1 MSFSEYIKNELCLIE
16 EEKEN
21 NKLAILAAFIKLS
34 GNLVI
39 RNSSLEIE
47 LRTENPNVAKYITK
61 LCVEVL
67 KTKPRF
73 TYHRN
78 MRLNKNPYYI
88 LSVNK
93 EPLNVLKKLEIMDQ
107 DGRMNSAPSLTFV
120 KNKEFL
126 RCYLRG
132 AFLAN
137 GSINDPYS
145 KGGYHFEISTLDEE
159 FALYLRK
166 LINEYNLKAKV
177 SKRRNAFIVYLK
189 KGESISD
196 FLRIINSLDGLM
208 QFEDCRIAKD
218 MDNNTN
224 RIVNCDVA
232 NEMKR
237 SALAE
242 KQIDAI
248 KVLIEKNLVENLDYK
263 TRSIINYRLEKPE
276 WALSD
281 IANAYNKD
289 NNDNMS
295 KSSVRAILLKVISM
309 AEESNRVSKS
319 DSLED

>member
-1 MSFSEYIKNELCLIE
+1 MSFSEYIKNELCELV

-21 NKLAILAAFIKLS
+21 NKLAILASFIKLS

-47 LRTENPNVAKYITK
+47 LRTENPNVAKYITN
-61 LCVEVL
+61 LCIDVL
-67 KTKPRF
+67 KTEPHF

-78 MRLNKNPYYI
+78 MRLNKNPYYV
-88 LSVNK
+88 LSINK
-93 EPLNVLKKLEIMDQ
+93 EPLNILKRLEIMDE

-132 AFLAN
+132 AFIAN

-145 KGGYHFEISTLDEE
+145 KGGYHFEIATLDEE
-159 FALYLRK
+159 FALYLKK

-177 SKRRNAFIVYLK
+177 SKRRNSFIVYLK
-189 KGESISD
+189 KGESIGD

-218 MDNNTN
+218 MVNNNN
-224 RIVNCDVA
+224 RVDNCDLA

-237 SALAE
+237 SALAQ
-242 KQIDAI
+242 KQIAAI
-248 KVLIEKNLVENLDYK
+248 NKLIKKDMIESLDYK
-263 TRSIINYRLEKPE
+263 TRRIVEFRLENPE

-281 IANAYNKD
+281 IAYSYNEE
-289 NNDNMS
+289 NNDNIS
-295 KSSVRAILLKVISM
+295 KSSVRSILLKVM
-309 AEESNRVSKS
+309 DLAEEIH
-319 DSLED
+319 DE

>member
-1 MSFSEYIKNELCLIE
+1 MSFSEYIKNELCELN

-21 NKLAILAAFIKLS
+21 NKLAILASFIKLS

-61 LCVEVL
+61 LCLEVL
-67 KTKPRF
+67 KTEPRF

-88 LSVNK
+88 LSINK
-93 EPLNVLKKLEIMDQ
+93 EPLSVLKKLEIMDEE
-107 DGRMNSAPSLTFV
+107 GRMNSAPSLTFV

-132 AFLAN
+132 AFIAN

-159 FALYLRK
+159 FASYLRK
-166 LINEYNLKAKV
+166 LINEYNLKAKI

-189 KGESISD
+189 KGESIGD
-196 FLRIINSLDGLM
+196 FLRIINSMDGLM

-218 MDNNTN
+218 MLNNNN
-224 RIVNCDVA
+224 RVDNCDLA
-232 NEMKR
+232 NEIKR
-237 SALAE
+237 NALAQ
-242 KQIDAI
+242 KQITAI
-248 KVLIEKNLVENLDYK
+248 KVLVEKNLVDSLDYK
-263 TRSIINYRLEKPE
+263 TRAIINYRMENPE

-289 NNDNMS
+289 NNDNIS
-295 KSSVRAILLKVISM
+295 KSSVRSILLKVIQLS
-309 AEESNRVSKS
+309 EENNNG
-319 DSLED
+319 

>member
-1 MSFSEYIKNELCLIE
+1 MSFSEYIKNELCELE

-21 NKLAILAAFIKLS
+21 NKLAILASFIKLS

-39 RNSSLEIE
+39 RNGKLEIE
-47 LRTENPNVAKYITK
+47 LRTENPNIAKYITK
-61 LCVEVL
+61 LCLEVL
-67 KTKPRF
+67 KTEPRF

-93 EPLNVLKKLEIMDQ
+93 EPLEVLKKLEIMDEE
-107 DGRMNSAPSLTFV
+107 GRMNSAPSLTFV

-166 LINEYNLKAKV
+166 LINEYDLKSKI
-177 SKRRNAFIVYLK
+177 SKRRNSYIVYLK
-189 KGESISD
+189 KGESIGD
-196 FLRIINSLDGLM
+196 FLRIINSMDGLM

-218 MDNNTN
+218 MLNNNN
-224 RIVNCDVA
+224 RVDNCDLA
-232 NEMKR
+232 NEIKR
-237 SALAE
+237 NALAQ
-242 KQIDAI
+242 KQIAAVQ
-248 KVLIEKNLVENLDYK
+248 VLIEKNLIEELDHK
-263 TRSIINYRLEKPE
+263 TRAIINYRLENPE

-295 KSSVRAILLKVISM
+295 KSSVRTILLKVIQL
-309 AEESNRVSKS
+309 AEENNHG
-319 DSLED
+319 

>member
-1 MSFSEYIKNELCLIE
+1 MSFSEYIKNELCELE
-16 EEKEN
+16 EENEN
-21 NKLAILAAFIKLS
+21 NKLAILASFIKLS

-47 LRTENPNVAKYITK
+47 LRTENPNIAKYITK

-67 KTKPRF
+67 KTEPRF

-88 LSVNK
+88 LSINK
-93 EPLNVLKKLEIMDQ
+93 EPINVLKKLEIMD
-107 DGRMNSAPSLTFV
+107 DEGRMNSSPSLSFV

-132 AFLAN
+132 AFIAN

-159 FALYLRK
+159 FALYLRR
-166 LINEYNLKAKV
+166 LINEYNLKAKI
-177 SKRRNAFIVYLK
+177 SKRRNTFIVYLK
-189 KGESISD
+189 KGESIGD

-218 MDNNTN
+218 MLNNNN
-224 RIVNCDVA
+224 RVDNCDLA

-237 SALAE
+237 SALAQ
-242 KQIDAI
+242 KQIEAI
-248 KVLIEKNLVENLDYK
+248 NKLIKLDKVDSLDYK
-263 TRSIINYRLEKPE
+263 TREIINYRLENPE

-281 IANAYNKD
+281 IANAYNED

-295 KSSVRAILLKVISM
+295 KSSVRTILLKVIALS
-309 AEESNRVSKS
+309 EE
-319 DSLED
+319 LY

>member
-1 MSFSEYIKNELCLIE
+1 MSFSEYIKNELCSIE

-61 LCVEVL
+61 LSVDVL
-67 KTKPRF
+67 KTEPRF

-88 LSVNK
+88 LSINK
-93 EPLNVLKKLEIMDQ
+93 EPINILKKLEIMD
-107 DGRMNSAPSLTFV
+107 DEGRMNSSPSLTFV
-120 KNKEFL
+120 KNKDFL

-132 AFLAN
+132 AFIAN

-159 FALYLRK
+159 FALYLKK

-177 SKRRNAFIVYLK
+177 SKRRNTFIVYLK

-196 FLRIINSLDGLM
+196 FLKIVNSFEGLM
-208 QFEDCRIAKD
+208 QVEDCRIAKD

-224 RIVNCDVA
+224 RIVNCDFA

-237 SALAE
+237 SALAQ

-248 KVLIEKNLVENLDYK
+248 NILIKKDLVEGLDYK
-263 TRSIINYRLEKPE
+263 TRSIIQYRLDKPE

-281 IANAYNKD
+281 IANAYNTD
-289 NNDNMS
+289 NNDNIS
-295 KSSVRAILLKVISM
+295 KSSVRAILMKVM
-309 AEESNRVSKS
+309 QLAEANSLGQSS
-319 DSLED
+319 D

>member
-16 EEKEN
+16 EEKDN
-21 NKLAILAAFIKLS
+21 NKLAILASFIKLS

-47 LRTENPNVAKYITK
+47 LRTENPNIAKYITK
-61 LCVEVL
+61 LCIDVL
-67 KTKPRF
+67 KTEPRF

-78 MRLNKNPYYI
+78 MRLNKNPFYI
-88 LSVNK
+88 LSINK
-93 EPLNVLKKLEIMDQ
+93 DPINILKKLEIMDE

-132 AFLAN
+132 AFIAN

-159 FALYLRK
+159 FAFYLKK
-166 LINEYNLKAKV
+166 LINEYNLKAKI
-177 SKRRNAFIVYLK
+177 SKRRNTFIVYLK

-196 FLRIINSLDGLM
+196 FLRIINSFEGLM

-224 RIVNCDVA
+224 RIVNCDFA

-237 SALAE
+237 SALAQ

-248 KVLIEKNLVENLDYK
+248 NILIKKDLLEGLDYK
-263 TRSIINYRLEKPE
+263 TKSIINYRLDKPE

-281 IANAYNKD
+281 IANAYNQD
-289 NNDNMS
+289 NNDNIS
-295 KSSVRAILLKVISM
+295 KSSVRSILLKVIQL
-309 AEESNRVSKS
+309 AEENNNG
-319 DSLED
+319 

>member
-1 MSFSEYIKNELCLIE
+1 MSFSEYIKNELCELE

-21 NKLAILAAFIKLS
+21 NKLAILASFIKLS

-47 LRTENPNVAKYITK
+47 LRTENPNIAKYITK
-61 LCVEVL
+61 LCLEVL
-67 KTKPRF
+67 KTEPRF

-88 LSVNK
+88 LSINK
-93 EPLNVLKKLEIMDQ
+93 DPLVVLKKLEIMDEE
-107 DGRMNSAPSLTFV
+107 GRMNSAPSLTFV

-159 FALYLRK
+159 FALYLKK
-166 LINEYNLKAKV
+166 LINEYNLKAKI

-189 KGESISD
+189 KGESIGD
-196 FLRIINSLDGLM
+196 FLRIINSMDGLM

-218 MDNNTN
+218 LLNNNN
-224 RIVNCDVA
+224 RVDNCDLA
-232 NEMKR
+232 NEIKR
-237 SALAE
+237 NALAQ
-242 KQIDAI
+242 KQIAAI
-248 KVLIEKNLVENLDYK
+248 EILIKKDLIDGLDYK
-263 TRSIINYRLEKPE
+263 TRAIINYRMENPE

-281 IANAYNKD
+281 IANAYNED
-289 NNDNMS
+289 NNDNIS
-295 KSSVRAILLKVISM
+295 KSSVRTILLKVIQLS
-309 AEESNRVSKS
+309 EESNNG
-319 DSLED
+319 

>member
-1 MSFSEYIKNELCLIE
+1 MSFSEYIKNELCELE

-21 NKLAILAAFIKLS
+21 NKLAILASFIKLS

-39 RNSSLEIE
+39 RNSALEIE
-47 LRTENPNVAKYITK
+47 LRTENPNIAKYITK
-61 LCVEVL
+61 LCLEVL
-67 KTKPRF
+67 KTEPRF

-88 LSVNK
+88 LSINK
-93 EPLNVLKKLEIMDQ
+93 EPLVVLKKLEIMDEE
-107 DGRMNSAPSLTFV
+107 GRMNSAPSLTFV

-166 LINEYNLKAKV
+166 LINEYDLKAKV
-177 SKRRNAFIVYLK
+177 SKRRNTFIVYLK
-189 KGESISD
+189 KGESIGD
-196 FLRIINSLDGLM
+196 FLRIINSMDGLM
-208 QFEDCRIAKD
+208 QFEDCRISKD
-218 MDNNTN
+218 MINNTN
-224 RIVNCDVA
+224 RVDNCDLA

-237 SALAE
+237 SALAQ
-242 KQIDAI
+242 KQINAI
-248 KVLIEKNLVENLDYK
+248 NILTSKDLIENLDYK
-263 TRSIINYRLEKPE
+263 TKRIIQYRVDNPE

-281 IANAYNKD
+281 IANAYNEEY
-289 NNDNMS
+289 NDNMS
-295 KSSVRAILLKVISM
+295 KSSVRTILMKVM
-309 AEESNRVSKS
+309 QLAEDSKHG
-319 DSLED
+319 

>member
-34 GNLVI
+34 GNLAI

-166 LINEYNLKAKV
+166 LINEYNLKAKI
-177 SKRRNAFIVYLK
+177 SKRRNTFIVYLK
-189 KGESISD
+189 KGESIGD

-218 MDNNTN
+218 MLNNNN
-224 RIVNCDVA
+224 RVDNCDLA

-237 SALAE
+237 SALAQ
-242 KQIDAI
+242 KQIIAI
-248 KVLIEKNLVENLDYK
+248 NKLIKHDKIDSLDYK
-263 TRSIINYRLEKPE
+263 TREIINYRLENPE

-281 IANAYNKD
+281 IANAYNED

-295 KSSVRAILLKVISM
+295 KSSVRTILLKVIELS
-309 AEESNRVSKS
+309 EEIF
-319 DSLED
+319 

>member
-1 MSFSEYIKNELCLIE
+1 MSFSEYIKNELCELE

-21 NKLAILAAFIKLS
+21 NKLAILASFIKLS

-39 RNSSLEIE
+39 RNGKLEIE
-47 LRTENPNVAKYITK
+47 LRTENPNIAKYITK

-67 KTKPRF
+67 KTEPRF

-88 LSVNK
+88 LSINK
-93 EPLNVLKKLEIMDQ
+93 EPLEVLKRLEIMDEE
-107 DGRMNSAPSLTFV
+107 GRMNSSPSLTFV

-166 LINEYNLKAKV
+166 LINEYDLKSKV
-177 SKRRNAFIVYLK
+177 SKRRNSFIVYLK
-189 KGESISD
+189 KGESIGD

-218 MDNNTN
+218 MLNNNN
-224 RIVNCDVA
+224 RVDNCDLA
-232 NEMKR
+232 NEIKR
-237 SALAE
+237 NALAQ
-242 KQIDAI
+242 KQIAAI
-248 KVLIEKNLVENLDYK
+248 QVLIEKNLIDGLDYK
-263 TRSIINYRLEKPE
+263 TRAIINYRLENPE

-281 IANAYNKD
+281 IANAYNED

-295 KSSVRAILLKVISM
+295 KSSVRTILMKVM
-309 AEESNRVSKS
+309 QLAEDNNHG
-319 DSLED
+319 

>member
-1 MSFSEYIKNELCLIE
+1 MSFSEFIKNELCEIVDDN
-16 EEKEN
+16 EN
-21 NKLAILAAFIKLS
+21 NKLAILASFIKLS

-47 LRTENPNVAKYITK
+47 LRTENPNIAKYITN
-61 LCVEVL
+61 LCIDVL
-67 KTKPRF
+67 KTEPRF

-88 LSVNK
+88 LSINK
-93 EPLNVLKKLEIMDQ
+93 DPINVLKKLEIMDEE
-107 DGRMNSAPSLTFV
+107 GRMNSTPSLSFV

-132 AFLAN
+132 AFIAN

-166 LINEYNLKAKV
+166 LINEYNLKAKI
-177 SKRRNAFIVYLK
+177 SKRRNTFIVYLK
-189 KGESISD
+189 KGESIGD

-218 MDNNTN
+218 MLNNNN
-224 RIVNCDVA
+224 RVDNCDLA

-237 SALAE
+237 SALAQ
-242 KQIDAI
+242 KQITAI
-248 KVLIEKNLVENLDYK
+248 NKLIKYDKIDSLDYK
-263 TRSIINYRLEKPE
+263 TREIINYRLENPE

-281 IANAYNKD
+281 IANAYNED

-295 KSSVRAILLKVISM
+295 KSSVRTILLKVIEVS
-309 AEESNRVSKS
+309 EE
-319 DSLED
+319 LF

>member
-21 NKLAILAAFIKLS
+21 NMLAILAAFIKLS

-67 KTKPRF
+67 KTEPRF

-248 KVLIEKNLVENLDYK
+248 KVLIGKNLVENLDYK

-289 NNDNMS
+289 NKDNMS

>member
-1 MSFSEYIKNELCLIE
+1 MSFSEFIKNELCEIVDDN
-16 EEKEN
+16 EN
-21 NKLAILAAFIKLS
+21 NKLAILASFIKLS

-47 LRTENPNVAKYITK
+47 LRTENPNIAKYITN
-61 LCVEVL
+61 LCIDVL
-67 KTKPRF
+67 KTEPRF

-88 LSVNK
+88 LSINK
-93 EPLNVLKKLEIMDQ
+93 DPINVLKKLEIMDEE
-107 DGRMNSAPSLTFV
+107 GRMNSTPSLSFV

-132 AFLAN
+132 AFIAN

-166 LINEYNLKAKV
+166 LINEYNLKAKI
-177 SKRRNAFIVYLK
+177 SKRRNTFIVYLK
-189 KGESISD
+189 KGESIGD

-218 MDNNTN
+218 MLNNNN
-224 RIVNCDVA
+224 RVDNCDLA

-237 SALAE
+237 SALAQ
-242 KQIDAI
+242 KQITAI
-248 KVLIEKNLVENLDYK
+248 NKLIKYDKIDSLDYK
-263 TRSIINYRLEKPE
+263 TREIINYRLENPE

-281 IANAYNKD
+281 IANAYNED

-295 KSSVRAILLKVISM
+295 KSSVRTILLKVIELS
-309 AEESNRVSKS
+309 EE
-319 DSLED
+319 LF

>member
-1 MSFSEYIKNELCLIE
+1 MSFSEYIKNELCELIE
-16 EEKEN
+16 ENEH
-21 NKLAILAAFIKLS
+21 NKLAILASFIKLS

-47 LRTENPNVAKYITK
+47 LRTENPNVAKYITN
-61 LCVEVL
+61 LCIDVL
-67 KTKPRF
+67 KTEPRF

-88 LSVNK
+88 LSINK
-93 EPLNVLKKLEIMDQ
+93 DPINVLKKLEIMDEE
-107 DGRMNSAPSLTFV
+107 GRMNSAPSSTFV
-120 KNKEFL
+120 TNKEFL

-132 AFLAN
+132 AFIAN

-159 FALYLRK
+159 FAIYLGK
-166 LINEYNLKAKV
+166 LINEYKLKAKV

-189 KGESISD
+189 KGESIGD
-196 FLRIINSLDGLM
+196 FLRIINSMDGLM

-218 MDNNTN
+218 MLNNNN
-224 RIVNCDVA
+224 RVDNCDLA

-237 SALAE
+237 SALAQ
-242 KQIDAI
+242 KQIAAI
-248 KVLIEKNLVENLDYK
+248 NKLLKKDLVEGLDYK
-263 TRSIINYRLEKPE
+263 SREIINYRLENPE

-281 IANAYNKD
+281 IANAYNED

-295 KSSVRAILLKVISM
+295 KSSVRNILMKIIQM
-309 AEESNRVSKS
+309 AEEIHDV
-319 DSLED
+319 

>member
-1 MSFSEYIKNELCLIE
+1 MSFSEFIKNELCEIVDDN
-16 EEKEN
+16 EN
-21 NKLAILAAFIKLS
+21 NKLAILASFIKLS

-47 LRTENPNVAKYITK
+47 LRTENPNIAKYVTN
-61 LCVEVL
+61 LCIDVL
-67 KTKPRF
+67 KTEPRF

-88 LSVNK
+88 LSINK
-93 EPLNVLKKLEIMDQ
+93 DPINVLKKLEIMDEE
-107 DGRMNSAPSLTFV
+107 GRMNSTPSLSFV

-132 AFLAN
+132 AFIAN

-166 LINEYNLKAKV
+166 LINEYNLKAKI
-177 SKRRNAFIVYLK
+177 SKRRNTFIVYLK
-189 KGESISD
+189 KGESIGD

-218 MDNNTN
+218 MLNNNN
-224 RIVNCDVA
+224 RVDNCDLA

-237 SALAE
+237 SALAQ
-242 KQIDAI
+242 KQITAI
-248 KVLIEKNLVENLDYK
+248 NKLIKYDKIDSLDYK
-263 TRSIINYRLEKPE
+263 TREIINYRLENPE

-281 IANAYNKD
+281 IANAYNED

-295 KSSVRAILLKVISM
+295 KSSVRTILLKVIELS
-309 AEESNRVSKS
+309 EE
-319 DSLED
+319 LF

>member
-1 MSFSEYIKNELCLIE
+1 
-16 EEKEN
+16 
-21 NKLAILAAFIKLS
+21 
-34 GNLVI
+34 
-39 RNSSLEIE
+39 
-47 LRTENPNVAKYITK
+47 
-61 LCVEVL
+61 
-67 KTKPRF
+67 
-73 TYHRN
+73 

-93 EPLNVLKKLEIMDQ
+93 EPLEVLKKLEIMDEE
-107 DGRMNSAPSLTFV
+107 GRMNSAPSLTFV

-166 LINEYNLKAKV
+166 LINEYDLKSKI
-177 SKRRNAFIVYLK
+177 SKRRNSYIVYLK
-189 KGESISD
+189 KGESIGD
-196 FLRIINSLDGLM
+196 FLRIINSMDGLM

-218 MDNNTN
+218 MLNNNN
-224 RIVNCDVA
+224 RVDNCDLA
-232 NEMKR
+232 NEIKR
-237 SALAE
+237 NALAQ
-242 KQIDAI
+242 KQIAAI
-248 KVLIEKNLVENLDYK
+248 QVLIEKNLIEGLDHK
-263 TRSIINYRLEKPE
+263 TRAIINYRLENPE

-295 KSSVRAILLKVISM
+295 KSSVRTILLKVIQL
-309 AEESNRVSKS
+309 AEENNHG
-319 DSLED
+319 

>member
-1 MSFSEYIKNELCLIE
+1 MSFSEYIKNELCELKE
-16 EEKEN
+16 ENEN
-21 NKLAILAAFIKLS
+21 NKLAILASFIKLS

-47 LRTENPNVAKYITK
+47 LRTENPNIARYITE
-61 LCVEVL
+61 LCVDVL
-67 KTKPRF
+67 KTEPRF

-88 LSVNK
+88 LSINK
-93 EPLNVLKKLEIMDQ
+93 EPINVLKRLEIMDNE
-107 DGRMNSAPSLTFV
+107 GRMNSSPSLTFV

-132 AFLAN
+132 AFIAN

-145 KGGYHFEISTLDEE
+145 RGGYHFEISTLDEE

-177 SKRRNAFIVYLK
+177 SKRRNTFIVYLK
-189 KGESISD
+189 KGESIGD
-196 FLRIINSLDGLM
+196 FLRIINSMDGLM
-208 QFEDCRIAKD
+208 QFEDCRISKD
-218 MDNNTN
+218 MINNTN
-224 RIVNCDVA
+224 RVDNCDLA

-237 SALAE
+237 SALAQ
-242 KQIDAI
+242 KQINAI
-248 KVLIEKNLVENLDYK
+248 NILAKKDLIESLDYK
-263 TRSIINYRLEKPE
+263 TKKIIEFRVDNPE

-281 IANAYNKD
+281 IANAYNEE

-295 KSSVRAILLKVISM
+295 KSSVRTILLKVM
-309 AEESNRVSKS
+309 QLAEDASHE
-319 DSLED
+319 